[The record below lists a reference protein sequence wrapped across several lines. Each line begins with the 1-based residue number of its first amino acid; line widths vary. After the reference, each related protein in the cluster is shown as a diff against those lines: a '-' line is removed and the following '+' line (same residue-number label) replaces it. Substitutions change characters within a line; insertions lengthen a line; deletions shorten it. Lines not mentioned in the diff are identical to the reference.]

1 MGWISEII
9 QMEKLLL
16 QKMNRMTLLK
26 NFIKYKPTKL
36 PVNHNLIYIKINK
49 LMIFNTKLI
58 IKT

>member
-26 NFIKYKPTKL
+26 NYIKYKPTKL
-36 PVNHNLIYIKINK
+36 PVNHNLIYSKIIK
-49 LMIFNTKLI
+49 LMIFNNKST

>member
-26 NFIKYKPTKL
+26 NYIKYKQTML
-36 PVNHNLIYIKINK
+36 PANHNLIYIKINR
-49 LMIFNTKLI
+49 LMIFNNKST